1 MPSRDDTVKVTRPD
15 GSETTV
21 SRAAWGH
28 TYQYRTG
35 WKLVDD
41 QPHLGDK
48 TRDELNAIA
57 AEKGIADAA
66 SLPNK
71 DAVIAAIEGAT

>member
-1 MPSRDDTVKVTRPD
+1 MTSKDDRVKVTRPD

-21 SRAAWGH
+21 SRASYEGV
-28 TYQYRTG
+28 YKYREG
-35 WKLVDD
+35 WALVDD
-41 QPHLGDK
+41 QPDLTNK

-57 AEKGIADAA
+57 ADKGISDAA